1 MTHAPAPSPAPAAPA
16 AALKRE
22 VMKLGAAFAAGLFL
36 VSSLVWGLAGID
48 PVASAGPKLLGIAGD
63 AGLAGLITLVLWRL
77 GAWALPV
84 KLGLGAGL
92 ALGLAPVSGLIDWGL
107 HIWAVA
113 PEPVPFQRDYFASV
127 VIFTTSELFG
137 WACIV
142 VALQYSAQTRAAER
156 RLAQLR
162 EEAQA
167 AQLRALHYQIN
178 PHFLFNT
185 LNSVAGLIEE
195 DEATAARD
203 MVLGLAGFLRGTLTL
218 DPLSEVA
225 LADELALQRAYLA
238 IEAARFSDRMRVEI
252 SLPEALGRAR
262 VPALILQPL
271 IENAVKHGVARSPG
285 PVTIRLAARAEA
297 GGLRIAVETIGA
309 PARAGAAPAPGI
321 GLGLANVDARL
332 AGLYP
337 GRAGARGAM
346 VAPGQHRAEIW
357 MPLA

>member
-1 MTHAPAPSPAPAAPA
+1 MTQPPAPSPAPAA
-16 AALKRE
+16 AALKRD
-22 VMKLGAAFAAGLFL
+22 VAKLGAAFAAGLFL

-48 PVASAGPKLLGIAGD
+48 PVASAGPKLIGIAGD
-63 AGLAGLITLVLWRL
+63 AALAGLITVALWRL
-77 GAWALPV
+77 GARPLAL
-84 KLGLGAGL
+84 KLGVAAGL
-92 ALGLAPVSGLIDWGL
+92 ALALAPLSGLIDWGL
-107 HIWAVA
+107 HIRAVA

-156 RLAQLR
+156 HLAQLR

-195 DEATAARD
+195 GEATAARD
-203 MVLGLAGFLRGTLTL
+203 MVLGLADFLRGTLTL
-218 DPLSEVA
+218 DPLSTVA
-225 LADELALQRAYLA
+225 LADEVALQRAYLA
-238 IEAARFSDRMRVEI
+238 IEAVRFAERMRVEI
-252 SLPEALGRAR
+252 ALPEALGGAR

-297 GGLRIAVETIGA
+297 GGLRLSVDTIG
-309 PARAGAAPAPGI
+309 AGAAPGAAPAEGM

-346 VAPGQHRAEIW
+346 VAPGHHRAEIW